1 MQIILPLIITNK
13 RKLLILLMAAF
24 ALFSNDVF
32 ANNSVKIMK
41 EKARKYYWGIG
52 GMSQDYEKAFDLYLI
67 VANTGDPEA
76 QFIAGAMYNVGR
88 GVEKNIQKSFPLLR
102 DAAKQGKSTVDSE
115 MAIAQAYLL
124 GAGISRDIDMAIDWY
139 SRAAENGSSEA
150 QNELG
155 FIYSSGRYLEE
166 NLEKA
171 VYYFK
176 QAAYNGHPVAQY
188 NLGVTYYTGM
198 GQDYDLQKAYAWF
211 EIANVNGHKGAAK
224 SIEELKLELTSTE
237 IEGAHQLAK
246 SIYPKIKEK

>member
-1 MQIILPLIITNK
+1 MLTEFSIINNNR
-13 RKLLILLMAAF
+13 RKLLILLIAVSV
-24 ALFSNDVF
+24 LFTQHAF

-52 GMSQDYEKAFDLYLI
+52 GVTQDYEKAFNLYLAA
-67 VANTGDPEA
+67 ANTGDPEA
-76 QFIAGAMYNVGR
+76 QFIAGAMYNVGK

-124 GAGISRDIDMAIDWY
+124 GAGIPRDIDMAIDWY

-155 FIYSSGRYLEE
+155 FIYSSGRYIQED
-166 NLEKA
+166 LEKA

-198 GQDYDLQKAYAWF
+198 GQDFDLQKAYAWF
-211 EIANVNGHKGAAK
+211 EIANVNGHESAEK
-224 SIEELKLELTSTE
+224 SIEELKFELTSAE
-237 IEGAHQLAK
+237 IEEARQLAK
-246 SIYPKIKEK
+246 TIYPKIKDK